1 MLTNFNIEEVLK
13 MNNVKKFDICLMNP
27 PYDRGLHL
35 KFLEKVIECT
45 DTVISIQP
53 VNWLEDIGCQLNE
66 KSQYHKYEN
75 SISKHIY
82 NLDKIEGND
91 ATRIFGGEGNVSFSE
106 KLAIY
111 HCNKNGGYEYS
122 LLNDV
127 FPYKLYKKTELP
139 FEIGE
144 YKDHKNDNIVPI
156 SNINGCVKRGYPSL
170 VVTTK
175 YGAFNKGKNENNK
188 TFEQLK
194 HENPRFT
201 FGNIDKTRVIIFD
214 TYNEAQNFYDMCQT
228 MFWKVIC
235 YKSTSGSKIPI
246 KVLPWPNNYKEKW
259 TDEKLIKYFYLS
271 DKDIKEYKKIEKE
284 ITDILNS
291 FKK

>member
-1 MLTNFNIEEVLK
+1 MKNKEELEK
-13 MNNVKKFDICLMNP
+13 NTGVKKFNICLMNP

-53 VNWLEDIGCQLNE
+53 VSWLEDISGQLNK

-91 ATRIFGGEGNVSFSE
+91 ATRIFGGEGNAAISQ

-139 FEIGE
+139 FDIGE

-170 VVTTK
+170 GITTK

-194 HENPRFT
+194 HENPKFT
-201 FGNIDKTRVIIFD
+201 FGNIDTTRVIIFD

-235 YKSTSGSKIPI
+235 YKSTSGHQIPI
-246 KVLPWPNNYKEKW
+246 NILPWPNNYKEKW
-259 TDEKLIKYFYLS
+259 TDEKLIKYFNLS

>member
-1 MLTNFNIEEVLK
+1 MKNKEELK
-13 MNNVKKFDICLMNP
+13 KKTGVKKFDICLMNP

-45 DTVISIQP
+45 DNVISIQP

-66 KSQYHKYEN
+66 KSQYYKYEN

-91 ATRIFGGEGNVSFSE
+91 ATRIFGGEGNVSISQ

-170 VVTTK
+170 LITTK

-235 YKSTSGSKIPI
+235 YKSTSGSHIPI
-246 KVLPWPNNYKEKW
+246 NVLPWPNNYKEKW
-259 TDEKLIKYFYLS
+259 TDEKLIKYFNLS
-271 DKDIKEYKKIEKE
+271 DKDINEYKKIEKE

>member
-1 MLTNFNIEEVLK
+1 MKNKEELEK
-13 MNNVKKFDICLMNP
+13 KTGVKHFDICVQNP

-53 VNWLEDIGCQLNE
+53 VSWLEDIGAQLNE

-82 NLDKIEGND
+82 NLDKIEGKD
-91 ATRIFGGEGNVSFSE
+91 ATRIFGGEGNAAISQ

-139 FEIGE
+139 FYIGE

-170 VVTTK
+170 GITTK

-194 HENPRFT
+194 HENPKFT
-201 FGNIDKTRVIIFD
+201 FGNIDTTRVIIFD

-235 YKSTSGSKIPI
+235 YKSTSGNQIPI
-246 KVLPWPNNYKEKW
+246 KILPWPNNYKEKW
-259 TDEKLIKYFYLS
+259 TDEKLIKYFNLS

-284 ITDILNS
+284 ITDIINND
-291 FKK
+291 KTIA